1 MICVKMDET
10 ENTVQ
15 NRQNIISK
23 KKHVWYWRWNI
34 LIIPSNQMI
43 GAKTSTVTTK
53 ELFSRHEIDRLIT
66 KTWFKLL

>member
-23 KKHVWYWRWNI
+23 KK
-34 LIIPSNQMI
+34 
-43 GAKTSTVTTK
+43 A
-53 ELFSRHEIDRLIT
+53 RLILKVKYFDNT
-66 KTWFKLL
+66 FKSDDWCKNIYSYNKGIIF